1 MEKLIIE
8 VPHEKIQM
16 VKQLL
21 KAIGVKHISYPKD
34 RINKDALTNVSVWTE
49 KEIEAIERVSKSM
62 QSLSIRE
69 W

>member
-8 VPHEKIQM
+8 VPEEKLQM
-16 VKQLL
+16 VKDLL
-21 KAIGVKHISYPKD
+21 KAVGVKHSNFPKE
-34 RINKDALTNVSVWTE
+34 RIKKDTLTKVSVWTE
-49 KEIEAIERVSKSM
+49 KDIEAIETVSKSM